1 MRPHRLELT
10 AFGPF
15 AGEVEV
21 DFDRL
26 GQGGLF
32 LMHGE
37 TGAGKTTV
45 LDGLSFALYGRVPG
59 VRGVNRLRSD
69 HASAGVL
76 TRVQLEVSIG
86 GRRLRIT
93 RSPAQERPK
102 MRGSGATSSPAS
114 VSLDEWD
121 DTLAGWR
128 PRSQRVGEVD
138 AELSELLGMSADQF
152 HQVVLLPQG
161 QFAEFLHSD
170 ASART
175 HLLQR
180 LFGTD
185 RFRRIEDWLAEQ
197 RRQTKDRYDAACHDV
212 GRLVARIAQV
222 TGAEEPEELPEP
234 QWVAD
239 QVVRSQELTA
249 AAAAA
254 AEVARAQHERAQ
266 AAAVAAAD
274 LARRQQR
281 RVQALARR
289 RRLEEDAE
297 QLVASVAEV
306 EAAGRAR
313 AVAPALQAQQERAR
327 FAARA
332 AAELDQARQQ
342 LPGRLRDA
350 AVEEL
355 RAAADTGR
363 ETLGRLAE
371 GESLEQEAAA
381 VDAESTQTGR
391 QLEKARRRIAELTSE
406 QADVPAL
413 RSAASAQLTAARR
426 AAEELPQA
434 RVAAENASA
443 AVKTARSHA
452 ALSAD
457 VARLSREHLAARER
471 AVLLSEQLNDLRTD
485 RIDGMIAELA
495 AKLTPEDPCPV
506 CGSLDH
512 PDLSD
517 VTGRIV
523 SRADE
528 QAAALLADQARDVAA
543 GIGERLAA
551 AEAGCL
557 ATGERLRELGAFGC
571 KLEELLEAA
580 NASTARVQ
588 SLAVDAA
595 KLSAA
600 EAVIELLG
608 EQEAGRRDEIARLE
622 ASILADDARLEAA
635 TRRREELA
643 VRLQALLAGAAGV
656 AAARRETTRLVAA
669 VQAAE
674 AAGSAYEQAD
684 RESIAATGRAAEA
697 AAEAGFVDVA
707 EAQSAVRTQQVM
719 SSLESQI
726 ARARQEESAIAEL
739 MADPELNDL
748 PEAPAPLQEA
758 QAAAKLA
765 LAASHQAG
773 ERFAAS
779 AEQMA
784 QLVELQGQL
793 IGRLAALEPVAAA
806 AKQAK
811 ELADL
816 AGGTGA
822 NRLNMQLSAY
832 VLAAR
837 LEEVAEVASHR
848 LLAMTQGRYTLI
860 HSDATKGNA
869 RSGLRL
875 LVSDAWTG
883 QNRDTATLSGGETFL
898 ASLALALGL
907 AEVVTASAGGTPLEA
922 LFIDE
927 GFGTLDEETL
937 DEVLDVLD
945 GLREGGRLVGIVS
958 HVPHL
963 RDRIPSRLRVHKTS
977 AGSSLE
983 QFDLS
988 GPPEGKPVRRTPT
1001 SPEVEMAKLV
1011 TTKVES
1017 KVATAKV
1024 ESAEVASAEPALI
1037 DLDLVPT
1044 ASAVIPAPAASA
1056 QPKPAPQPV
1065 AEQLALLGAD

>member
-59 VRGVNRLRSD
+59 VRGVGRLRSD
-69 HASAGVL
+69 HASAGVA
-76 TRVQLEVSIG
+76 TRVCLEVSIG

-102 MRGSGATSSPAS
+102 KYGTGLTTSPAS
-114 VSLDEWD
+114 VSLSEWD
-121 DTLAGWR
+121 DALGDWK
-128 PRSQRVGEVD
+128 PRSDRVGEVD

-175 HLLQR
+175 QLLQR

-197 RRQTKDRYDAACHDV
+197 RRQTKDSYETACHGV

-222 TGAEEPEELPEP
+222 SGADEPAELPGPE
-234 QWVAD
+234 W
-239 QVVRSQELTA
+239 
-249 AAAAA
+249 A
-254 AEVARAQHERAQ
+254 AEQLSRSTELAASAAVAAQIARADHERAQ
-266 AAAVAAAD
+266 AEAVAAAD

-281 RVQALARR
+281 RDSALARR
-289 RRLEEDAE
+289 RRLEVGAQ
-297 QLVASVAEV
+297 QLAVAVAEL

-313 AVAPALQAQQERAR
+313 AVAPALSAQQERAR
-327 FAARA
+327 SAGQAQSDLQRAR
-332 AAELDQARQQ
+332 RQ
-342 LPGRLRDA
+342 LPEALRTVS
-350 AVEEL
+350 VEEL
-355 RAAADTGR
+355 RAAADAGR
-363 ETLGRLAE
+363 ETLGRLLE
-371 GESLEQEAAA
+371 GEALEQEAAE
-381 VDAESTQTGR
+381 AEAQAAQTR
-391 QLEKARRRIAELTSE
+391 QLLDKARSRITELGAE
-406 QADVPAL
+406 QADAPEL
-413 RSAASAQLTAARR
+413 RAAAQAQLVAARR
-426 AAEELPQA
+426 AADALPQA

-443 AVKTARSHA
+443 AVRSA
-452 ALSAD
+452 QVCSALKAD
-457 VARLSREHLAARER
+457 ITMLSRDHLAAREN
-471 AVLLSEQLNDLRTD
+471 AVALAEQLNRLRTD

-506 CGSLDH
+506 CGSLEH

-517 VTGRIV
+517 VTGRVV
-523 SRADE
+523 SRSDE
-528 QAAALLADQARDVAA
+528 QAAAALADDSREVVAR
-543 GIGERLAA
+543 IGERLAA
-551 AEAGCL
+551 AQAGLEA
-557 ATGERLRELGAFGC
+557 AGERLRELGADGVTPVELAADAKALNTRVTELEAEAS
-571 KLEELLEAA
+571 KLAAAESVLELLSAQEAERRDEMTLLEAA
-580 NASTARVQ
+580 VGANKAS
-588 SLAVDAA
+588 L
-595 KLSAA
+595 
-600 EAVIELLG
+600 EALTR
-608 EQEAGRRDEIARLE
+608 RRDELASRLRVLLGGASRVASARRDTLLLVE
-622 ASILADDARLEAA
+622 AVHTAE
-635 TRRREELA
+635 
-643 VRLQALLAGAAGV
+643 VAGF
-656 AAARRETTRLVAA
+656 AAA
-669 VQAAE
+669 
-674 AAGSAYEQAD
+674 QAD
-684 RESIAATGRAAEA
+684 RESVAAAQRAAEA
-697 AAEAGFVDVA
+697 AVEAGFSDLGQA
-707 EAQSAVRTQQVM
+707 EAAVREPEFIG
-719 SSLESQI
+719 SLETLI
-726 ARARQEESAIAEL
+726 ARSRQEESAVAEL
-739 MADPELNDL
+739 LADPELTGL
-748 PEAPAPLQEA
+748 PEAVVPLPVV
-758 QAAAKLA
+758 QAAAKAA
-765 LAASHQAG
+765 LASSHQAG
-773 ERFAAS
+773 ERLSAAS
-779 AEQMA
+779 DQVA
-784 QLVELQGQL
+784 QLVELQEQL
-793 IGRLAALEPVAAA
+793 TERLAALEPIAAT

-837 LEEVAEVASHR
+837 LEEVAEVASQR

-875 LVSDAWTG
+875 MVSDAWTG
-883 QNRDTATLSGGETFL
+883 QDRDTATLSGGETFL

-963 RDRIPSRLRVHKTS
+963 RDRIPSRLRVLKTS

-983 QFDLS
+983 QHDLS
-988 GPPEGKPVRRTPT
+988 EASGVDHWGVEPPVRRDAVERAKPPVRPQPMPAPAT
-1001 SPEVEMAKLV
+1001 SQ
-1011 TTKVES
+1011 T
-1017 KVATAKV
+1017 
-1024 ESAEVASAEPALI
+1024 PALI
-1037 DLDLVPT
+1037 DLDLLPSPAAT
-1044 ASAVIPAPAASA
+1044 PLPAPVTAKS
-1056 QPKPAPQPV
+1056 KPAPQLIV
-1065 AEQLALLGAD
+1065 EQLALLGADQ

>member
-15 AGEVEV
+15 AGEAEV

-76 TRVQLEVSIG
+76 TRVRLEVSIG

-102 MRGSGATSSPAS
+102 MRGSGATASPAS

-121 DTLAGWR
+121 DVLAGWR

-197 RRQTKDRYDAACHDV
+197 RRQTKDRYDAASNEV

-222 TGAEEPEELPEP
+222 SGAEEPAELPEP
-234 QWVAD
+234 QWVEGEVA
-239 QVVRSQELTA
+239 RASELAA

-254 AEVARAQHERAQ
+254 AETARAEHERAQ
-266 AAAVAAAD
+266 AQAVASAD

-281 RVQALARR
+281 RELALARQR
-289 RRLEEDAE
+289 SLTAGAE
-297 QLVASVAEV
+297 QLAAAAAEL

-313 AVAPALQAQQERAR
+313 AVGPALQAQQERAR

-332 AAELDQARQQ
+332 ASELDQARSQ
-342 LPGRLRDA
+342 LPERLRVV

-355 RAAADTGR
+355 RAAADAGR

-381 VDAESTQTGR
+381 ADAESAQTSL
-391 QLEKARRRIAELTSE
+391 QLETASRRMSELTSE
-406 QADVPAL
+406 QAEAPAI
-413 RSAASAQLTAARR
+413 RAAAVVQLASARR
-426 AAEELPQA
+426 AADELPQA

-443 AVKTARSHA
+443 AVKSARVHA
-452 ALSAD
+452 TLSAD
-457 VARLSREHLAARER
+457 VARLSRDHLTARER
-471 AVLLSEQLNDLRTD
+471 AVLLGEQLNELRTD

-495 AKLTPEDPCPV
+495 SKLTSEDPCPV
-506 CGSLDH
+506 CGSLEH

-517 VTGRIV
+517 VTGRVV
-523 SRADE
+523 SRNDE
-528 QAAALLADQARDVAA
+528 QAAALLADQARDSAA
-543 GIGERLAA
+543 EIGGRLAA

-557 ATGERLRELGAFGC
+557 AAGERLRELGAKGVEVAV
-571 KLEELLEAA
+571 LVSAA
-580 NASTARVQ
+580 AAAASRVQ
-588 SLAVDAA
+588 SLTADAA

-600 EAVIELLG
+600 EGVIELLG
-608 EQEAGRRDEIARLE
+608 VQEGSRRDEIARLE
-622 ASILADDARLEAA
+622 ASVIAGNAHLQAT

-643 VRLQALLAGAAGV
+643 VRLRSLLAGAPGV
-656 AAARRETTRLVAA
+656 SAARRETMRLVAA

-674 AAGSAYEQAD
+674 AAGSAAEQAEM
-684 RESIAATGRAAEA
+684 ESVAAAVRAAEA
-697 AAEAGFVDVA
+697 AAEAGFADVPA
-707 EAQSAVRTQQVM
+707 ARSAVRTQQVI

-726 ARARQEESAIAEL
+726 ARARQEESAVAEL
-739 MADPELNDL
+739 LVDPELSDL
-748 PEAPAPLQEA
+748 PEAPVALREA
-758 QAAAKLA
+758 EATAKAA
-765 LAASHQAG
+765 LAASHHAG
-773 ERFAAS
+773 ERLAAS
-779 AEQMA
+779 ADQVA
-784 QLVELQGQL
+784 QLVGLQEQL
-793 IGRLAALEPVAAA
+793 IERLTALEPVAAA

-977 AGSSLE
+977 AGSWLE
-983 QFDLS
+983 QHDLS
-988 GPPEGKPVRRTPT
+988 ATLGSLPPVHRAPAAPPVTQ
-1001 SPEVEMAKLV
+1001 SD
-1011 TTKVES
+1011 S
-1017 KVATAKV
+1017 
-1024 ESAEVASAEPALI
+1024 ALI
-1037 DLDLVPT
+1037 DLDLLP
-1044 ASAVIPAPAASA
+1044 SPAAVPPA
-1056 QPKPAPQPV
+1056 AAVAAKPQQPPQPV
-1065 AEQLALLGAD
+1065 MEQLALLG

>member
-15 AGEVEV
+15 AGEVVV

-76 TRVQLEVSIG
+76 TRVRLEVSIG

-102 MRGSGATSSPAS
+102 MRGSGATASPAS

-121 DTLAGWR
+121 DACGGWR

-222 TGAEEPEELPEP
+222 SGAEEPAELPDP
-234 QWVAD
+234 QWAAE
-239 QVVRSQELTA
+239 QLARAKELA
-249 AAAAA
+249 ESAAAA
-254 AEVARAQHERAQ
+254 AEAARGEHERTQAQ
-266 AAAVAAAD
+266 AVASAD

-281 RVQALARR
+281 RELALARR
-289 RRLEEDAE
+289 RVLEAGAG
-297 QLVASVAEV
+297 QLAVAVAEL

-313 AVAPALQAQQERAR
+313 SVAPALQAQQERAR
-327 FAARA
+327 SAARA
-332 AAELDQARQQ
+332 ASELDQARRQ
-342 LPGRLRDA
+342 LPERLRA
-350 AVEEL
+350 VAVEEL
-355 RAAADTGR
+355 RAAADAGR

-381 VDAESTQTGR
+381 ADAELAQTAQ
-391 QLEKARRRIAELTSE
+391 QLAHARRRMAELTSE
-406 QADVPAL
+406 QAEAPAL
-413 RSAASAQLTAARR
+413 RAAALVQLAAARG

-443 AVKTARSHA
+443 AVKTARAHA

-457 VARLSREHLAARER
+457 VARLSRDHLAAREK
-471 AVLLSEQLNDLRTD
+471 AVLLGEQLNELRTD

-495 AKLTPEDPCPV
+495 AKLTPDDPCPV
-506 CGSLDH
+506 CGSLEH

-517 VTGRIV
+517 VTGRVV

-528 QAAALLADQARDVAA
+528 QAAALLADQARDAA
-543 GIGERLAA
+543 AKVGERLAA
-551 AEAGCL
+551 AEAGCS
-557 ATGERLRELGAFGC
+557 AAGERLRELGAFGADVRA
-571 KLEELLEAA
+571 LVEAA
-580 NASTARVQ
+580 AASEARVQ
-588 SLAVDAA
+588 LLASDAV
-595 KLSAA
+595 KLAA
-600 EAVIELLG
+600 VESVIELLG

-622 ASILADDARLEAA
+622 ASTVAGDARLQAA

-643 VRLQALLAGAAGV
+643 VRLAALLAGAPGV
-656 AAARRETTRLVAA
+656 LAARRETMRLVAA
-669 VQAAE
+669 IQAAE
-674 AAGSAYEQAD
+674 AAGSAADQAEW
-684 RESIAATGRAAEA
+684 ESAAAAGRAAEA
-697 AAEAGFVDVA
+697 AAEAGFTDVS
-707 EAQSAVRTQQVM
+707 EAQSAVRTQQVI
-719 SSLESQI
+719 SALESQI
-726 ARARQEESAIAEL
+726 ARARQEESAVAEL
-739 MADPELNDL
+739 LIDPELSDL
-748 PEAPAPLQEA
+748 PEAPVPLQEA
-758 QAAAKLA
+758 QVAAKAA

-773 ERFAAS
+773 ERLAAS
-779 AEQMA
+779 ADQVA
-784 QLVELQGQL
+784 QLVDLQGQL
-793 IGRLAALEPVAAA
+793 TERMAVLEPVAAA
-806 AKQAK
+806 ARQAK

-983 QFDLS
+983 QHDLS
-988 GPPEGKPVRRTPT
+988 EALGTPRPVRRVQPQP
-1001 SPEVEMAKLV
+1001 SA
-1011 TTKVES
+1011 
-1017 KVATAKV
+1017 AT
-1024 ESAEVASAEPALI
+1024 SAERALI
-1037 DLDLVPT
+1037 DLDVLPSPV
-1044 ASAVIPAPAASA
+1044 AVIPGPSAATK
-1056 QPKPAPQPV
+1056 PKPASLPV
-1065 AEQLALLGAD
+1065 AEQLALLGAE

>member
-15 AGEVEV
+15 AEAVEV

-59 VRGVNRLRSD
+59 VRGVHRLRSD
-69 HASAGVL
+69 HAAAVVL

-102 MRGSGATSSPAS
+102 MRGAGATSSPAS

-121 DTLAGWR
+121 DATSGWR

-138 AELSELLGMSADQF
+138 AELSDLLGMSADQF

-170 ASART
+170 AAART
-175 HLLQR
+175 QLLQR

-197 RRQTKDRYDAACHDV
+197 RRQTKEAYEDACHGV
-212 GRLVARIAQV
+212 RRLVARIAQV
-222 TGAEEPEELPEP
+222 SGAEEPVELPEP
-234 QWVAD
+234 QWVTD
-239 QVVRSQELTA
+239 QLAHSQVLSA
-249 AAAAA
+249 AAANEAEAA
-254 AEVARAQHERAQ
+254 RRQHEIAQ
-266 AAAVAAAD
+266 VAAVAAAD

-281 RVQALARR
+281 REAALER
-289 RRLEEDAE
+289 RRLFDERAAA
-297 QLVASVAEV
+297 VSAAVAEL

-313 AVAPALQAQQERAR
+313 GVAPALQAQQERAR
-327 FAARA
+327 FAQRAMSDLERAR
-332 AAELDQARQQ
+332 RQ
-342 LPGRLRDA
+342 LPPALR
-350 AVEEL
+350 AVSVEDL
-355 RAAADTGR
+355 RAAADAGR

-371 GESLEQEAAA
+371 GEALEREAAS
-381 VDAESTQTGR
+381 AEREAAEATQ
-391 QLEKARRRIAELTSE
+391 QWESSKLRIAEL
-406 QADVPAL
+406 
-413 RSAASAQLTAARR
+413 ASAQADAPEMRAAAMAQLAAARQ
-426 AAEELPQA
+426 AAQELPQA
-434 RVAAENASA
+434 RVASENAAA
-443 AVKTARSHA
+443 AVKCARSWA
-452 ALSAD
+452 GLVEEA
-457 VARLSREHLAARER
+457 ARLSREHLSARET
-471 AVLLSEQLNDLRTD
+471 AVDLSERLNALRTD

-495 AKLTPEDPCPV
+495 AKLTDDDPCPV
-506 CGSLDH
+506 CGSLEH

-517 VTGRIV
+517 VTGRVV
-523 SRADE
+523 SRSDE
-528 QAAALLADQARDVAA
+528 QAAALLADQARDAA
-543 GIGERLAA
+543 TGIGQQLAA
-551 AEAGCL
+551 AEAGR
-557 ATGERLRELGAFGC
+557 AAAADRLRELGAAGVEVPQLVATASQFHARVQELSVQAA
-571 KLEELLEAA
+571 KLAPAESVVELLGAQESERRDEVTRLEAA
-580 NASTARVQ
+580 IVAAS
-588 SLAVDAA
+588 
-595 KLSAA
+595 
-600 EAVIELLG
+600 E
-608 EQEAGRRDEIARLE
+608 RLE
-622 ASILADDARLEAA
+622 ASS
-635 TRRREELA
+635 RRRDELTK
-643 VRLQALLAGAAGV
+643 RLGVLLAGACGV
-656 AAARRETTRLVAA
+656 SVAQRETRQLVEA

-674 AAGSAYEQAD
+674 AAGFAAGEAE
-684 RESIAATGRAAEA
+684 RESIAAAHHASEA
-697 AAEAGFVDVA
+697 AADAGFADVEQA
-707 EAQSAVRTQQVM
+707 LAAVRGAEVI
-719 SSLESQI
+719 SSLESLI
-726 ARARQEESAIAEL
+726 ARSRQEESAVAEL
-739 MADPELNDL
+739 LADPELAAL
-748 PEAPAPLQEA
+748 PGAAAPLQEA
-758 QAAAKLA
+758 QAAAKAA

-773 ERFAAS
+773 ERLAA
-779 AEQMA
+779 AADQVV
-784 QLVELQGQL
+784 QLTALQQQL
-793 IGRLAALEPVAAA
+793 TYRLEALEPIGAA

-883 QNRDTATLSGGETFL
+883 QDRDTATLSGGETFL

-963 RDRIPSRLRVHKTS
+963 RDRIPSRLRVRKTS
-977 AGSSLE
+977 SGSSLE
-983 QFDLS
+983 QHDLS
-988 GPPEGKPVRRTPT
+988 AALGDEPPIRRATVARP
-1001 SPEVEMAKLV
+1001 V
-1011 TTKVES
+1011 TTPAPTPARV
-1017 KVATAKV
+1017 
-1024 ESAEVASAEPALI
+1024 SAPLPSLI
-1037 DLDLVPT
+1037 DLD
-1044 ASAVIPAPAASA
+1044 AVSSPVADLSPAPAANRPAVPVAAES
-1056 QPKPAPQPV
+1056 KPASQPV